1 MPYPELINP
10 VSEPKFPAL
19 IGRHTKF
26 FKRFNL
32 LLLVL
37 VVLLGGFRLQQ
48 ITTHFIRNQSAPSD
62 YYQYDF
68 GAYYDAAAALNLD
81 QSQSIYNNPEFLKT
95 AAKQS
100 GMRTLFSAY
109 IYPPFFAVILRPLAL
124 VPHLQ
129 AILIWAGL
137 NLTWLCLAIFFTF
150 KTIGIKI
157 SKFQWLVLILFL
169 LIFPPVYHTIIIFGQ
184 VNLLLL
190 FLLSIVLYG
199 ARKDASFTWQI
210 IAGIALG
217 IGIGIKIFFVIL
229 LIYYLFYGRPRLAI
243 SAGATFLVTILI
255 GLVGA
260 SAINTTTYFS
270 SILFDVS
277 KVENNFWVNLSIE
290 PTIHRLFSI
299 VEYEY
304 QLPHMAEPVV
314 ATLLPIIKSAT
325 AGKIL
330 GFAGKFLF
338 AFLAGVYF
346 ISDWFFLRKDLSQ
359 FHDLLRVFF
368 LLISFLLF
376 MPLGWI
382 STFVLI
388 VVPIIILWNH
398 FRSSPEYSM
407 LLATILLIV
416 YLLFLVNN
424 SFAYLDYLLQR
435 PLSTIFVTLD
445 TLAIL
450 LLWATIGV
458 ILVAHV
464 YEPARA
470 KLPEIFDRFNI
481 KYPVDLRLSF
491 KNGLPLIG
499 ILILAFCLRLI
510 AMSGKG
516 LWYDELQ
523 SVTHAS
529 LPIPDLLTSVRTFD
543 PHPALYY
550 LLLHYWM
557 KISPSDLWIKSSS
570 ILTAIITIV
579 SIYFLAKKYFNR
591 RTAILAALLF
601 ALAPYAINYGVEA
614 RNYSLWML
622 LAIWIFE
629 LNSRLLLS
637 VHKIFWATGLFL
649 ISVAFLYLHGISF
662 LILPAI
668 YLHAFI
674 LLYRGEIRWRQ
685 LGIWLVTQ
693 VLILLAYIPWLR
705 RAWTVGNVTPA
716 VTPGIRDIVT
726 TLYIHLFG
734 YCNTCPIS
742 LQAIAIFSWLVICLV
757 CIIRWPPTRIFIL
770 AYVFT
775 PILAT
780 IGISY
785 LIRPIWLFRGLGL
798 IVPFMLLA
806 IAVWLDRLLAHPNWP
821 RSLAWTATA
830 VTICLFALA
839 FYNQQ
844 RTLVYPWDFKQA
856 AQFVKS
862 NVHPGEEVFLANE
875 RLFWVWNWYFIG
887 PGKTNPIRT
896 DYSSRSPQG
905 IRVKSPPANID
916 PSAKNGFWQVYRDF
930 DTPPVD
936 TSHDSKMVWDFEG
949 LIVEHIPAQP

>member
-1 MPYPELINP
+1 MPYPESINP

-346 ISDWFFLRKDLSQ
+346 ISDWFFLRKDSSQ
-359 FHDLLRVFF
+359 FHDLLQ
-368 LLISFLLF
+368 S
-376 MPLGWI
+376 
-382 STFVLI
+382 
-388 VVPIIILWNH
+388 
-398 FRSSPEYSM
+398 
-407 LLATILLIV
+407 
-416 YLLFLVNN
+416 LFLTHKF
-424 SFAYLDYLLQR
+424 FAVHAPGMDFNVCPHRCPNHYSLEPFSVFTRIQY
-435 PLSTIFVTLD
+435 
-445 TLAIL
+445 
-450 LLWATIGV
+450 
-458 ILVAHV
+458 VACDHT
-464 YEPARA
+464 
-470 KLPEIFDRFNI
+470 FN
-481 KYPVDLRLSF
+481 RLSF
-491 KNGLPLIG
+491 IPGQQLVRISRLSAPTAIEHDICYIRYACDSASLG
-499 ILILAFCLRLI
+499 YHRGHFGSPCLR
-510 AMSGKG
+510 
-516 LWYDELQ
+516 
-523 SVTHAS
+523 AS
-529 LPIPDLLTSVRTFD
+529 
-543 PHPALYY
+543 
-550 LLLHYWM
+550 
-557 KISPSDLWIKSSS
+557 
-570 ILTAIITIV
+570 
-579 SIYFLAKKYFNR
+579 
-591 RTAILAALLF
+591 
-601 ALAPYAINYGVEA
+601 
-614 RNYSLWML
+614 
-622 LAIWIFE
+622 
-629 LNSRLLLS
+629 
-637 VHKIFWATGLFL
+637 
-649 ISVAFLYLHGISF
+649 
-662 LILPAI
+662 
-668 YLHAFI
+668 
-674 LLYRGEIRWRQ
+674 Q
-685 LGIWLVTQ
+685 
-693 VLILLAYIPWLR
+693 
-705 RAWTVGNVTPA
+705 
-716 VTPGIRDIVT
+716 
-726 TLYIHLFG
+726 
-734 YCNTCPIS
+734 
-742 LQAIAIFSWLVICLV
+742 
-757 CIIRWPPTRIFIL
+757 
-770 AYVFT
+770 
-775 PILAT
+775 
-780 IGISY
+780 
-785 LIRPIWLFRGLGL
+785 
-798 IVPFMLLA
+798 
-806 IAVWLDRLLAHPNWP
+806 
-821 RSLAWTATA
+821 
-830 VTICLFALA
+830 
-839 FYNQQ
+839 
-844 RTLVYPWDFKQA
+844 
-856 AQFVKS
+856 
-862 NVHPGEEVFLANE
+862 
-875 RLFWVWNWYFIG
+875 
-887 PGKTNPIRT
+887 GKT
-896 DYSSRSPQG
+896 S
-905 IRVKSPPANID
+905 
-916 PSAKNGFWQVYRDF
+916 
-930 DTPPVD
+930 
-936 TSHDSKMVWDFEG
+936 
-949 LIVEHIPAQP
+949 